1 ELPEKQEQLCAIYSV
16 LEQLPQANHNTLER
30 LIFHLVKVA
39 LIEDVNRMSP
49 NALAIV
55 FAPCLLR
62 CPDTS
67 DPLTSMKDV
76 SKTTMCVEMLIKE
89 QIRKY
94 KIKMDEISQLEAAES
109 LAFRRLSLLRQNT
122 LLPVKLGFSS
132 PYEGMRIKSSQAK
145 GNDSGNSELDPL
157 REEEEVS
164 EADNREKEILI
175 DRIQSIKEEKEDITY
190 RLPELDQRGSDEENV
205 DSETSAST
213 ESLLEDRT
221 GRMDTEA
228 ILGLHCP
235 AQSSSLPAAKDVCK
249 VPSLLQSSSNPPSA
263 SLASRRRLSL
273 TLSKMKV
280 PRRTPV
286 MPTANIKLP
295 PGIFKCTESQG
306 GILAT
311 EESLV
316 VVRRREQQP
325 ARRTDKV
332 HSVYIAQGSVG
343 THAQE
348 LLDEYEPTA
357 KVKRRFSDP
366 FSHIPCTEK

>member
-1 ELPEKQEQLCAIYSV
+1 MPISGFFPSVTTQLHIVCIEGMNCIRLKHFISDPNSVKLENYPIHTITGILKQWLRELPDPLMTSAQYNDFLRAVELPEKQEQLCAIYSV
-16 LEQLPQANHNTLER
+16 LEQLPQANHDTLER

-109 LAFRRLSLLRQNT
+109 IAFRRLSLLRQNT
-122 LLPVKLGFSS
+122 SKS
-132 PYEGMRIKSSQAK
+132 PQVK
-145 GNDSGNSELDPL
+145 GNDSGSSELDSL
-157 REEEEVS
+157 HEEEEVS

-213 ESLLEDRT
+213 ESLLEERT
-221 GRMDTEA
+221 GRMDTE
-228 ILGLHCP
+228 G
-235 AQSSSLPAAKDVCK
+235 Q
-249 VPSLLQSSSNPPSA
+249 
-263 SLASRRRLSL
+263 
-273 TLSKMKV
+273 
-280 PRRTPV
+280 
-286 MPTANIKLP
+286 
-295 PGIFKCTESQG
+295 
-306 GILAT
+306 
-311 EESLV
+311 
-316 VVRRREQQP
+316 
-325 ARRTDKV
+325 
-332 HSVYIAQGSVG
+332 Y
-343 THAQE
+343 
-348 LLDEYEPTA
+348 
-357 KVKRRFSDP
+357 
-366 FSHIPCTEK
+366 

>member
-1 ELPEKQEQLCAIYSV
+1 MPLTGAAQQLSSCAFFLCAELPEKQEQLSAIYSV

-109 LAFRRLSLLRQNT
+109 IAFRRLSLLRQNM
-122 LLPVKLGFSS
+122 S
-132 PYEGMRIKSSQAK
+132 KSSQVK
-145 GNDSGNSELDPL
+145 GSDSGNSELDSL
-157 REEEEVS
+157 HEDEEVS

-221 GRMDTEA
+221 GRMDTE
-228 ILGLHCP
+228 G
-235 AQSSSLPAAKDVCK
+235 Q
-249 VPSLLQSSSNPPSA
+249 
-263 SLASRRRLSL
+263 
-273 TLSKMKV
+273 
-280 PRRTPV
+280 
-286 MPTANIKLP
+286 
-295 PGIFKCTESQG
+295 
-306 GILAT
+306 
-311 EESLV
+311 
-316 VVRRREQQP
+316 
-325 ARRTDKV
+325 
-332 HSVYIAQGSVG
+332 Y
-343 THAQE
+343 
-348 LLDEYEPTA
+348 
-357 KVKRRFSDP
+357 
-366 FSHIPCTEK
+366 